1 MSVECL
7 RKTVNAS
14 TFHETTVTILNV
26 GLFSEEVIQNAD
38 LTGPEA
44 SLKQVFS
51 FL

>member
-26 GLFSEEVIQNAD
+26 GLLSEVIQNAD